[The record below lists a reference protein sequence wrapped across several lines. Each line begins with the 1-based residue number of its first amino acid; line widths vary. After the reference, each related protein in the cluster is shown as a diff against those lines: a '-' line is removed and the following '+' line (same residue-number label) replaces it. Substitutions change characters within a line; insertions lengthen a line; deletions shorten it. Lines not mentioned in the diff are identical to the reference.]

1 MNLCADPEE
10 IQGIRVDT
18 PMLPDTIMLLLS
30 ITSGRGGVV
39 VCWNAEERCVKHISV
54 APYTVAL
61 SYYDNVI
68 YMLNMVCD
76 YVTPTHF
83 TLGRIH
89 FGTQGA

>member
-1 MNLCADPEE
+1 
-10 IQGIRVDT
+10 
-18 PMLPDTIMLLLS
+18 MLPDTIMLLLS
-30 ITSGRGGVV
+30 IASGRGGVV

-89 FGTQGA
+89 FGTQGAWIE